1 MAQWLR
7 AHTVLP
13 YLGFNSQHPHGGS
26 QLSVTPVLRILISS
40 SFVGAAWTWY
50 MVTEA
55 SETANTKSNIKIH
68 KYFKK
73 KNYSGSRRKSRVPGP
88 QA

>member
-26 QLSVTPVLRILISS
+26 QLSVTPVPGGLIPSHRH
-40 SFVGAAWTWY
+40 TY
-50 MVTEA
+50 KH
-55 SETANTKSNIKIH
+55 NTNTHKIKRKKSKEEMENPHI
-68 KYFKK
+68 F
-73 KNYSGSRRKSRVPGP
+73 
-88 QA
+88 